1 MTTSEA
7 QDRSGA
13 GMALAVIVYVVA
25 LVTLI
30 APRATAGLLPLV
42 AITAILA
49 LRPGLADL
57 GRALTGS
64 LAAKVL
70 LLFGLYGII
79 NATWSLDPGQA
90 FTKVGLAIAY
100 LLLVLAAMPALAR
113 SSLGDGRRLALAL
126 VLGALGGVFLLAFEV
141 FSEQMLT
148 KAFYDLADEAHRTPD
163 IEDLNRN
170 AGLLSLM
177 VWPVLLAA
185 RGLGTSRLRYGL
197 GGGFLLLTV
206 VAVADSVHETSM
218 VALAASAL
226 IYILC
231 LWRPVATRWL
241 VIALW
246 IAAFALVLPA
256 VSLAYKAELHLAH
269 WLPNSAR
276 ARVVLWHETASRVPE
291 APILGI
297 GVRSTR
303 LLDAQN
309 KAKAELPPDFPFPL
323 HTGRHAHNFF
333 LQTWYELG
341 LVGAILFAA
350 AGLAVIWRLPGL
362 PKRAQPF
369 AYAQF
374 VAFTAVAATAWGMW
388 QSWLLAGIGLSVIY
402 AAVAVRAERAD
413 DSEKA
418 S

>member
-1 MTTSEA
+1 
-7 QDRSGA
+7 
-13 GMALAVIVYVVA
+13 MALAVIVYLVVLA
-25 LVTLI
+25 SLVL
-30 APRATAGLLPLV
+30 PRATAGLLPLL
-42 AITAILA
+42 AIAAIVLV
-49 LRPGLADL
+49 RPSLADL
-57 GRALTGS
+57 WQAVTGS

-70 LLFGLYGII
+70 LLFALYALI
-79 NATWSLDPGQA
+79 NATWSLDRGEA
-90 FTKVGLAIAY
+90 LAKVGLAIAY
-100 LLLVLAAMPALAR
+100 LLLVLAALGAVAQT
-113 SSLGDGRRLALAL
+113 SAGDGRRLALAL
-126 VLGALGGVFLLAFEV
+126 VLGAAAGAFLLAFEV
-141 FSEQMLT
+141 FSEQMLA
-148 KAFYDLADEAHRTPD
+148 KALYDLSNSVGREPD

-170 AGLLSLM
+170 AGLLSLLT
-177 VWPVLLAA
+177 WPVLLAA
-185 RGLGTSRLRYGL
+185 SGLDTAKLRYGL
-197 GGGFLLLTV
+197 GGGFLVL
-206 VAVADSVHETSM
+206 AVAAVANSAHETSM

-226 IYILC
+226 VFVLC
-231 LWRPVATRWL
+231 LWRPRLGRWA

-246 IAAFALVLPA
+246 IAAFALVLPT

-291 APILGI
+291 APILGV

-341 LVGAILFAA
+341 LVGVILFAA
-350 AGLAVIWRLPGL
+350 AGLAVLWRLPGL
-362 PKRAQPF
+362 PSRAQPF

-388 QSWLLAGIGLSVIY
+388 QSWLLAGVGLSVIH
-402 AAVAVRAERAD
+402 AAIAVRAERSSGGETAG
-413 DSEKA
+413 
-418 S
+418 